1 MKNFKERELSKNTY
15 LREKIR
21 NNIEQLFINT
31 NGKYYIELM
40 KEDVISSFR
49 CNIII
54 PDNFIKLINHNLI
67 RYDKYSNFDGYKFEF
82 IYNNYFENC
91 LKRNFNNQFIVIME
105 DETIKGSV
113 KINTGIIIDIETDKE
128 ND

>member
-1 MKNFKERELSKNTY
+1 MNNFKERELSKNID

-21 NNIEQLFINT
+21 NNIEKLFINT
-31 NGKYYIELM
+31 NGKYYMELM

-49 CNIII
+49 CNILI
-54 PDNFIKLINHNLI
+54 PDDFIKLINHNFI
-67 RYDKYSNFDGYKFEF
+67 RYNKHLNFDGYKFEF

-91 LKRNFNNQFIVIME
+91 LKRNFNHQFIVIME

-113 KINTGIIIDIETDKE
+113 KINTGIIIDIETE
-128 ND
+128 EE

>member
-1 MKNFKERELSKNTY
+1 MNDFKERELPKNID

-21 NNIEQLFINT
+21 NNIEKLFINT
-31 NGKYYIELM
+31 NGKYYMELM
-40 KEDVISSFR
+40 KEDVIASFK
-49 CNIII
+49 CNIMI

-67 RYDKYSNFDGYKFEF
+67 RYDEYSNFDGYKFEF

-105 DETIKGSV
+105 DETIKDSV
-113 KINTGIIIDIETDKE
+113 KINTEIIIDIETE
-128 ND
+128 EE